1 MYDMAQAWA
10 WATDSKVTKAATAAF
25 LSSRFLAMSSSSPA
39 NCISTSVREMNRQNK
54 LPRAGAELLP
64 PPRPVEQGR
73 DREIAALDAHL
84 FCQVVPLV
92 LHPDRDVPADLGDG
106 GGHLTLSPLNFSA
119 TADEL

>member
-1 MYDMAQAWA
+1 
-10 WATDSKVTKAATAAF
+10 
-25 LSSRFLAMSSSSPA
+25 
-39 NCISTSVREMNRQNK
+39 MNRQNK

-64 PPRPVEQGR
+64 PPRPVEQGC
-73 DREIAALDAHL
+73 DREIVALDAHL